1 MLRIAFASSDRE
13 SVDQHFGAATGFAIH
28 ALDGERSRLV
38 EVAEF
43 AEESMDGNENKL
55 AAKIAALADCDA
67 VYCLAVG
74 GSAVRQ
80 LLAHG
85 VQPVRLDAAEPI
97 ESILAR
103 LRVAVH
109 EGGVP
114 WITKALRRSGGE
126 RGAGAE
132 RFERIAAEGWQ
143 E

>member
-1 MLRIAFASSDRE
+1 MLKVAFATDDR
-13 SVDQHFGAATGFAIH
+13 VLVNQHFGASIGFAIY
-28 ALDGERSRLV
+28 ALDGERARLV

-55 AAKIAALADCDA
+55 PAKIDSLKDCAA

-80 LLAHG
+80 LLASG
-85 VQPVRLDAAEPI
+85 VQPIRLEEETTIERLLSELQRAVR
-97 ESILAR
+97 
-103 LRVAVH
+103 

-114 WITKALRRSGGE
+114 WLEKALRREKDVG
-126 RGAGAE
+126 RFTRMAE
-132 RFERIAAEGWQ
+132 EGWR